1 MTIREKQLLAWLDG
15 ELDEAGAEEVERA
28 VQADPVLMARAEA
41 HFLAMMQLRAA
52 FAPLLEAPFPIPS
65 NAAEHVAPE
74 VVEPDA
80 QAADAADITAH
91 ASSDPQPPRRRWG
104 HAAALFQP
112 GIRRWGMLAAVLL
125 LGVLIGRFALDS
137 TQPTVISR
145 IAASVPTQGEVVRDQ
160 DGSLVAAGALTDAL
174 ENGVEPG
181 DQEPVRIP
189 LSFRDKTGRLCRSFD
204 TARLAGIACRD
215 DDGWRLRLALQTS
228 STGRSAASESPF
240 VGQAVDAMIAGEPLD
255 AGQQQAAKDRGWR

>member
-1 MTIREKQLLAWLDG
+1 VTVREKQLLAWLDG
-15 ELDEAGAEEVERA
+15 ELDEAGAEEVEQA
-28 VQADPVLMARAEA
+28 VQADPALMARAEA

-52 FAPLLEAPFPIPS
+52 FAPLLEAPFPTS
-65 NAAEHVAPE
+65 SSAAEKADPE
-74 VVEPDA
+74 VVEPDTPDVDDTA
-80 QAADAADITAH
+80 QVP
-91 ASSDPQPPRRRWG
+91 SDPPPSRQRWG
-104 HAAALFQP
+104 HAAALLRP
-112 GIRRWGMLAAVLL
+112 RLRRWGMLAAMLL

-145 IAASVPTQGEVVRDQ
+145 IAASVPAQGEVVRDQ
-160 DGSLVAAGALTDAL
+160 DGSLVAAGALVEAL
-174 ENGVEPG
+174 ENGVQPG

-215 DDGWRLRLALQTS
+215 EDGWRLRLALQTS
-228 STGRSAASESPF
+228 GAGRSAASESPF

>member
-1 MTIREKQLLAWLDG
+1 
-15 ELDEAGAEEVERA
+15 
-28 VQADPVLMARAEA
+28 
-41 HFLAMMQLRAA
+41 
-52 FAPLLEAPFPIPS
+52 
-65 NAAEHVAPE
+65 
-74 VVEPDA
+74 
-80 QAADAADITAH
+80 
-91 ASSDPQPPRRRWG
+91 
-104 HAAALFQP
+104 
-112 GIRRWGMLAAVLL
+112 MLAAMLL

-145 IAASVPTQGEVVRDQ
+145 IAASVPAQGEVVRDQ
-160 DGSLVAAGALTDAL
+160 DGSLVAAGALVEAL
-174 ENGVEPG
+174 ENGVQPG

-215 DDGWRLRLALQTS
+215 EDGWRLRLALQTS
-228 STGRSAASESPF
+228 GAGRSAASESPF